1 MEKEKQIYEDPKVLN
16 VATMLAKRCLENE
29 DMLFLLFFSI
39 IIKHNSLD
47 GRLTNLKVS
56 FVRDLCGCS
65 KKTACRILDLAKK
78 NKYFFHYD
86 EKNEILTARNINK
99 PYTKKLIHPIHGEIW
114 RIDVIRILRYNED
127 NKIRLTFR
135 YLKKELKK
143 LLLERGIKLCEN
155 YKYHF
160 HESSIKVAFKNKCG
174 IYNTNLFF
182 PSHKQMCKYIG
193 VTNKKHVSRLLKEMM
208 SEGRITKAERCQL
221 YYIGNFH
228 NDGTKEMERR
238 CKLYHTIV
246 VDKHT
251 GSAYAASPNIYF
263 TIKRKYSASRN
274 IILNHQDRMT
284 EYYKKSEAEKAK
296 MEMAAKRFAQM
307 YDTCCDDE

>member
-1 MEKEKQIYEDPKVLN
+1 MMKEKEIFKDANVLN
-16 VATMLAKRCLENE
+16 IPSKLAKACLDNE
-29 DMLFLLFFSI
+29 DMLSLLLFST
-39 IIKHNSLD
+39 IIKHYSLD
-47 GRLTNLKVS
+47 SRLTNLKTN
-56 FVRDLCGCS
+56 FIRDLLGCS
-65 KKTACRILDLAKK
+65 KTKACRVLELAKK
-78 NKYFFHYD
+78 NKFFFNYD
-86 EKNEILTARNINK
+86 EKNSILTARNIK
-99 PYTKKLIHPIHGEIW
+99 RPYTKKLIHPTHGEIW
-114 RIDVIRILRYNED
+114 RIDVIRILRYNEG
-127 NKIRLTFR
+127 NKIRFTFR

-160 HESSIKVAFKNKCG
+160 HESSIRIAFKNKCG
-174 IYNTNLFF
+174 INNTNLFF

-193 VTNKKHVSRLLKEMM
+193 VKNEKHVSRLLKEMM
-208 SEGRITKAERCQL
+208 SEGRIMKAERRQL

-263 TIKRKYSASRN
+263 TIKRKYGASRN
-274 IILNHQDRMT
+274 IILNHPDRMT
-284 EYYKKSEAEKAK
+284 EYYKKSETEKAK
-296 MEMAAKRFAQM
+296 IKMADKRFAQM
-307 YDTCCDDE
+307 YDTCYDGE